1 MSTMAGW
8 LSRWLGGIDPVARIE
23 RWEVELAARWAAG
36 NAFWLL
42 LAIVCLAAASL
53 AYYLHV
59 ASGGTRAV
67 RLALGTLRGTVLV
80 ALLVALAEPMLHL
93 ELVQPQTPLIYVVV
107 DGTGSMEI
115 ADDLPAG
122 EVAELKRWL
131 GDPLRQ
137 RAMSSSSSAARVER
151 AAAAVAS
158 PASPTPSEAS
168 LPERPTRKEW
178 VQTLLARS
186 GGNLLQR
193 LAASTRADLEVFLF
207 EGQTTSHLRR
217 LRLARAGEAVDADD
231 LASQLTTRGQVTDL
245 GNVLAELT
253 RQAAT
258 QRLAGIVL
266 VSDFAHNTGP
276 SPLAGGAEA
285 PAARLG
291 VPIHTVGVGAVEAVD
306 LAIDVQTDPKWK
318 KGERA
323 HLVVQLR
330 QNGLEGQTVRVEVTA
345 RPLGQPAAAEP
356 VSIGQRQ
363 VTLTGPVQEVELP
376 YAPQAVGHFEL
387 TAQAQVLPGELL
399 AENNEASRSV
409 QVLDDYLRLMYVAW
423 EPNWEWRFIKEVFH
437 RDKLVGMEGFRTF
450 LSSSDPRVRQRNI
463 LFLPTLTP
471 RRSEFFA
478 TDVLFLD
485 DMPRDALGDRFPE
498 MVRQF
503 VGELGG
509 GLVVLAGPRFGP
521 RELYPTPL
529 AEMLPVIL
537 DPQATLQTAPQRPP
551 FRLKRTPH
559 AARYP
564 FMRLGESEAENDRAW
579 ENLGELPWYQPVA
592 MPHPQAEV
600 LAQHPT
606 DRCADGKT
614 LQPLIA
620 IRKYGQ
626 GEVVYLAFNEMWRL
640 RRRYGERYYRQFWSQ
655 LIYRLGMGH
664 ALGPEKRF
672 VARLDR
678 FQVAAQQTVTLSVD
692 AYDEEYLPLTP
703 DRLPP
708 EGFVARWLPPPSSRL
723 PAQSLTLAPVRP
735 GLWEVRLTIPVEGTH
750 RFQLQDPL
758 SPRQVELRL
767 EAAPNSAERHRSVRD
782 EQLQRAIALA
792 SGGRTYDLRTVH
804 RLPDELHVNP
814 PLERQTRNVP
824 LWATPWAFL
833 LVVGLLLVEW
843 LARKRMYLP

>member
-1 MSTMAGW
+1 MAEQI
-8 LSRWLGGIDPVARIE
+8 SRWLGGFDAATRIE
-23 RWEVELAARWAAG
+23 RWEVELGARWAAG

-42 LAIVCLAAASL
+42 LAVAALVAMSL
-53 AYYLHV
+53 AYYVRVHR
-59 ASGGTRAV
+59 SGTRAS
-67 RLALGTLRGTVLV
+67 RLALGLLRAAALVTLLM
-80 ALLVALAEPMLHL
+80 ALAEPTLHV
-93 ELVQPQTPLIYVVV
+93 ELAQPQTPLVYVVI
-107 DGTGSMEI
+107 DGTGSMDI
-115 ADDLPAG
+115 ADDLAAS
-122 EVAELKRWL
+122 ELAEWHRLL
-131 GDPLRQ
+131 GDPLRV
-137 RAMSSSSSAARVER
+137 RGRTDR
-151 AAAAVAS
+151 PAAAHRRS
-158 PASPTPSEAS
+158 SDSTS
-168 LPERPTRKEW
+168 RPTRQEW
-178 VQTLLARS
+178 VRALLAPW
-186 GGNLLQR
+186 GGDFLKR
-193 LAASTRADLEVFLF
+193 LATTSRADLEVFLF

-217 LRLARAGEAVDADD
+217 LQLSPAQETLDAEYVAG
-231 LASQLTTRGQVTDL
+231 QLTTRGQVTDL
-245 GNVLAELT
+245 GNVLTELA

-258 QRLAGIVL
+258 PRLAAVVL
-266 VSDFAHNTGP
+266 ISDFAHNTGP
-276 SPLAGGAEA
+276 SPLVGGVEA

-291 VPIHTVGVGAVEAVD
+291 VPIHTVGVGAVEAID
-306 LAIDVQTDPKWK
+306 LAVELLADPKWK
-318 KGERA
+318 KGERSN
-323 HLVVQLR
+323 LVVQLR
-330 QNGLEGQTVRVEVTA
+330 QHGLDGQTVQVQVAA
-345 RPLGQPAAAEP
+345 RPLGQPFGAER
-356 VSIGQRQ
+356 VIIGQRE
-363 VTLTGPVQEVELP
+363 VALNRPVQTVEMPYLPEV
-376 YAPQAVGHFEL
+376 VGHFEL
-387 TAQAQVLPGELL
+387 TAQAQVLPGELI
-399 AENNEASRSV
+399 AENNEAARQV
-409 QVLDDYLRLMYVAW
+409 QVLDDYLRLMYVAF

-551 FRLKRTPH
+551 FRLQRTAH

-564 FMRLGESEAENDRAW
+564 FMRLGESDPENDRAW

-592 MPHPQAEV
+592 MPHPQADV

-614 LQPLIA
+614 PQPLIA

-626 GEVVYLAFNEMWRL
+626 GEVVWLGFNEMWRL

-678 FQVAAQQTVTLSVD
+678 SQVAAEQQVTLSVD
-692 AYDEEYLPLTP
+692 AYDEEYLPLAP
-703 DRLPP
+703 ERLPP
-708 EGFVARWLPPPSSRL
+708 EGLTARWLPPPTSQM
-723 PAQSLTLAPVRP
+723 PAQSLVLAPVRP
-735 GLWEVRLTIPVEGTH
+735 GLWEVRFTIPVEGTH

-767 EAAPNSAERHRSVRD
+767 EVAPNSAERHRSVRD
-782 EQLQRAIALA
+782 EALQRAIAQT

-804 RLPDELHVNP
+804 RLPEELRLSP
-814 PLERQTRNVP
+814 PLERHAKNIP
-824 LWATPWAFL
+824 LWATPWAFTL
-833 LVVGLLLVEW
+833 LVGLLLVEW